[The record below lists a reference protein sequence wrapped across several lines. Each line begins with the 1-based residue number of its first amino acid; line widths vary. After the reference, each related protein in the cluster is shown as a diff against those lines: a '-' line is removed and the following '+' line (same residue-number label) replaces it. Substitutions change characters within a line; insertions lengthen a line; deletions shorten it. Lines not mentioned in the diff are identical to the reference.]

1 MGKFASDSKC
11 CIHFLPYIDN
21 PVLVDLYLKYIYVQS
36 VSVVCS
42 YDTQEME
49 VKCKSWNSSL
59 FTLH

>member
-11 CIHFLPYIDN
+11 CIHLLSYIDN
-21 PVLVDLYLKYIYVQS
+21 PILADLYQKEFYVLS

-49 VKCKSWNSSL
+49 VKYKSWNSSF
-59 FTLH
+59 FTFH